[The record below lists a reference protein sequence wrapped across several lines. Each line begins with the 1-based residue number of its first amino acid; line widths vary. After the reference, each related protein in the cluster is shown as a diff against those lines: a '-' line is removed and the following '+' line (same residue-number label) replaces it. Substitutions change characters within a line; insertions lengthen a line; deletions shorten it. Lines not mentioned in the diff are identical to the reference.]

1 MAAITQQQAEETRR
15 RYVEA
20 WNDTMV
26 DLWCEQIAIL
36 KVIDTGA
43 LYDSVQALSTRADGR
58 IVDITFESAFLRY
71 GLYQD
76 YGTGKEVYRGNLGD
90 IGRDKVRTRRRWY
103 SRKYWSSVM
112 RLKDFMQQNLGD
124 EFVGIVSDAWKR
136 L

>member
-15 RYVEA
+15 RYIEA

-26 DLWCEQIAIL
+26 DLWCEQIALL

-58 IVDITFESAFLRY
+58 IVDITFESAFLHY

-76 YGTGKEVYRGNLGD
+76 YGTGK
-90 IGRDKVRTRRRWY
+90 
-103 SRKYWSSVM
+103 
-112 RLKDFMQQNLGD
+112 
-124 EFVGIVSDAWKR
+124 
-136 L
+136 